1 VNART
6 AKKLSVTAARTAGA
20 FASRSVAARKAW
32 ATRTSPRYR
41 AARSERTS
49 KEALSAWAKARGW
62 RLVFFEGS
70 AGAPRTGIVDAVLLR
85 LARAKADV
93 VEVRLVQL
101 KAGAGG
107 LTAREI
113 ARLKSA
119 VQAIRCEW
127 VLAAFD
133 GTELHFVPG
142 DQHAGHGVE
151 QRAAPDGQ
159 RAGERRGRAARR

>member
-1 VNART
+1 MKAGT
-6 AKKLSVTAARTAGA
+6 TKKLGVTAATAAAA

-41 AARSERTS
+41 ATTTERTS
-49 KEALSAWAKARGW
+49 KQALSEWAKARGW
-62 RLVFFEGS
+62 RVVFFEGS
-70 AGAPRTGIVDAVLLR
+70 TGAPRTGIVDAVLLR

-93 VEVRLVQL
+93 VEIRLVQL
-101 KAGAGG
+101 KGGAGG

-119 VQAIRCEW
+119 VQAIRCDW

-133 GTELHFVPG
+133 GTELHFLSG
-142 DQHAGHGVE
+142 DQHAGHGAE
-151 QRAAPDGQ
+151 QRAAPDGR
-159 RAGERRGRAARR
+159 RAGERSGRAARR